1 MRVET
6 NKFGHIHGFEHFIS
20 RKEFVAKGLS
30 VVQYSYN
37 CQVNSV
43 SAVSL
48 AVTRARDRF
57 EGGG

>member
-20 RKEFVAKGLS
+20 GREFVAKGLT
-30 VVQYSYN
+30 VVLYSYN
-37 CQVNSV
+37 CQVNSA

-48 AVTRARDRF
+48 AATGH
-57 EGGG
+57 ETGLGGG